1 MRHPCFIWVPQ
12 AFNKR
17 SEKQFDERD
26 QFLLTVV
33 LKQSSTPLENAA
45 AFESERKKE
54 IINQN
59 LLDIGLVLSSEHE
72 FQTLSKMII
81 TKAKK
86 LLNADRCSI
95 IFRNP
100 NTQHLYSNMTDGSKT
115 EFTVPEDSVAGNV
128 AKSGKGIN
136 VVDAYLNERFNPE
149 FDEKSGVVIEQSNKE
164 NILLSD
170 HAVSRADIFL
180 QWLHQRH
187 QRHSTRIVD
196 LA

>member
-1 MRHPCFIWVPQ
+1 MLYADLLLLLQ

-26 QFLLTVV
+26 QFFLTVV
-33 LKQSSTPLENAA
+33 LKQASTPLENAA
-45 AFESERKKE
+45 AFESERRKE

-81 TKAKK
+81 TRAKK

-100 NTQHLYSNMTDGSKT
+100 DTQHLYSNMTDGSKT
-115 EFTVPEDSVAGNV
+115 EFTIPEDSIAGNV
-128 AKSGKGIN
+128 AKTGKGVN

-149 FDEKSGVVIEQSNKE
+149 FDEKSGEATMM
-164 NILLSD
+164 
-170 HAVSRADIFL
+170 HRAYST
-180 QWLHQRH
+180 HCRYGE
-187 QRHSTRIVD
+187 HSTLHMNLKQQMVQTE
-196 LA
+196 